1 METKTMRAVV
11 HDRYGPPEVQR
22 IEEIERPVPQ
32 DDEVLVRVRA
42 TTVTQTDCHMRR
54 AKPIFWRFMLGLR
67 RPKRRTL
74 GQEFAGEVE
83 AVGSHVTG
91 FAVGDRVFGMR
102 IGAHAEF
109 VCVRQSRFVAHMPAS
124 MTFDEAA
131 AICDGAYQGIGCMRA
146 GDVQEGRRV
155 VVYGASGSC
164 GTACVQLAKHL
175 GAHVTAVTETRNL
188 ELVRSLGADEVIDYT
203 REDFGKNGQKY
214 DAVIDAVGKRR
225 SFLRNRRSLRPGGAF
240 VPTDGIRNL
249 VIAPL
254 TRLGRRRMRFNI
266 GKWAKEDLLFFKQ
279 LIEAGEYRAVIDSTY
294 PLEEVVEAT
303 KRVDSWQKTGAV
315 VLTV

>member
-1 METKTMRAVV
+1 MRAVV

-22 IEEIERPVPQ
+22 IEEVERPVPE

-54 AKPIFWRFMLGLR
+54 AKPFFWRFMLGFR

-74 GQEFAGEVE
+74 GQEFAGDVE
-83 AVGSHVTG
+83 AVGSGVTS

-109 VCVRQSRFVAHMPAS
+109 VCVRESRIVAHMPAG
-124 MTFDEAA
+124 MTYEEAA
-131 AICDGAYQGIGCMRA
+131 AICDGAFQGIGCMRA
-146 GDVQEGRRV
+146 GDIREGRRI

-164 GTACVQLAKHL
+164 GIACVQLAKHL
-175 GAHVTAVTETRNL
+175 GAHVTAVTETKNL
-188 ELVRSLGADEVIDYT
+188 ELVRWLGADEVIDYT
-203 REDFGKNGQKY
+203 REDFGQNGQKY

-225 SFLRNRRSLRPGGAF
+225 SFFRNRRSLKPGGVF

-249 VIAPL
+249 AIAPL
-254 TRLGRRRMRFNI
+254 TRLGRRRMRFNV
-266 GKWAKEDLLFFKQ
+266 GKWAKDDLLFFHQ

-294 PLEEVVEAT
+294 PLEEIVEAT
-303 KRVDSWQKTGAV
+303 KRVDSWQKTGNV